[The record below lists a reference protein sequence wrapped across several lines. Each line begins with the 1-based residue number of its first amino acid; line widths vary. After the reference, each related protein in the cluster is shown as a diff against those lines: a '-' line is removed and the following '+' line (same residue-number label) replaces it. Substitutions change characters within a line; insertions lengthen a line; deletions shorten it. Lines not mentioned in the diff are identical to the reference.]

1 MKLIS
6 VCFGTPPILKFS
18 QWPFRNRFCF
28 GCSFKQKKV
37 VHFWKKYFRFFSCTG
52 LISHQWLDFCL
63 ACSGPAACLQ
73 RAQGVKSSLICC
85 SCHIESIK
93 KYLWWKKLHLKSPK
107 MGPIWP
113 RNHCEIELLLLYQPH
128 YTMASGRKSQPSV
141 CASIRYRVASILAT
155 LYIICICDCG

>member
-1 MKLIS
+1 MKFIF

-85 SCHIESIK
+85 SCHIDSIK

-107 MGPIWP
+107 MGPTWP
-113 RNHCEIELLLLYQPH
+113 WNLCAKTAKSAKISANGCLWDEKFPQKGQKLKLWMITNYFILL
-128 YTMASGRKSQPSV
+128 
-141 CASIRYRVASILAT
+141 
-155 LYIICICDCG
+155 